1 MAFLE
6 TLARAFLGNP
16 EDFQERSEFPGM
28 DEQIAAIR
36 RTQYAERPWRPAA
49 VSEALGVPSI
59 LSAVSLISGVAGS
72 LSMEGF
78 RAGSLMAD
86 APRLIQR
93 PNPRTTPGV
102 FYRDTAFYHASR
114 GEFWWWIAHRDIDG
128 NADALYPVPPW
139 ELTVTANQND
149 RLRPEIKWGS
159 RVMRNE
165 DMRQHMY
172 LPGPDGLRGV
182 GPLQLAGA
190 AVSVAH
196 EASHWAANFFSGNLP
211 SLVGTTDQDLDE
223 TDLKALDAQWAE
235 KQGNTPRWLTQNMK
249 LEAAPFD
256 AQKAQLTDTRSFQVG
271 EVARMFLIPGPLL
284 EYQMSG
290 SSLTYRNEEDIWTDF
305 QRRCLSPQYLEP
317 IEQEMSDLMPRTTV
331 GRFNLE
337 QLLRADTKS
346 RYEAWK
352 FGMDAGWL
360 TAEEVRKK
368 EGLEPG
374 NVDFAPVPF
383 SPPGADLNPIPQN
396 RSMAPVRCSSCNWL
410 FGELS
415 APYSVACRRCK
426 TLNIAS
432 EPLQERSDPLSAA
445 LAMLA
450 TREPINIH
458 PPSITV
464 ESPQITFERGAFQ
477 VDAPEPAQVNV
488 TTPDVQIEVAAPD
501 MSGVA
506 EALVAVADR
515 PQPDIHVDG
524 PAITVAA
531 PDMSEVAGAI
541 TAIADRPQP
550 EIRVEAPI
558 TVEPAQVTV
567 NVPEQRPITRE
578 IKHNKDGK
586 IIQIREVPA

>member
-1 MAFLE
+1 M
-6 TLARAFLGNP
+6 TLLQSIARAFLGSP

-28 DEQIAAIR
+28 EEQIDAIR
-36 RTQYAERPWRPAA
+36 RTQAAERPWRPAA
-49 VSEALGVPSI
+49 VNEALGVPSI

-128 NADALYPVPPW
+128 NPDALYPVPPW
-139 ELTVTANQND
+139 EITVTANPND

-196 EASHWAANFFSGNLP
+196 EASHWAANFFSGGLP
-211 SLVGTTDQDLDE
+211 SLVGITEQDLDE
-223 TDLKALDAQWAE
+223 TDLKQLDKQWAE
-235 KQGNTPRWLTQNMK
+235 KQSNTPRWIGK
-249 LEAAPFD
+249 GLELQSPPFD

-337 QLLRADTKS
+337 QLLRADVKS

-383 SPPGADLNPIPQN
+383 SPPGADLGPIPQN

-432 EPLQERSDPLSAA
+432 EPLQERSDPLAAITA
-445 LAMLA
+445 LAL
-450 TREPINIH
+450 REPR
-458 PPSITV
+458 
-464 ESPQITFERGAFQ
+464 SPE
-477 VDAPEPAQVNV
+477 VNV
-488 TTPDVQIEVAAPD
+488 TIEKGAIEAPD
-501 MSGVA
+501 MSGMI
-506 EALVAVADR
+506 EALTALANR
-515 PQPDIHVDG
+515 EQPQ
-524 PAITVAA
+524 AA
-531 PDMSEVAGAI
+531 QTTFAEGAFHSEVHM
-541 TAIADRPQP
+541 QP
-550 EIRVEAPI
+550 VMPEPAPVEPPVVNVHTDSFVEAIEDLKRMQSLPRKKRVI
-558 TVEPAQVTV
+558 RDEA
-567 NVPEQRPITRE
+567 
-578 IKHNKDGK
+578 GK
-586 IIQIREVPA
+586 IVGTEEWVDSAV